1 MIVNTT
7 IPACA
12 KNERTL
18 CALVVLECLE
28 ASKGS
33 ASGDHLMAKARLVLV
48 ELVVVVDTLVVIFVL
63 ICVEGKS
70 VYCACGVLGAKWPT
84 PETHD
89 GGWIVCSMI
98 EKLCAVYESREER

>member
-7 IPACA
+7 IPPCA

-33 ASGDHLMAKARLVLV
+33 TSGDYLMAKARLVLV

-63 ICVEGKS
+63 ICVGSKS
-70 VYCACGVLGAKWPT
+70 VYCAYGTLGAKWPT

-89 GGWIVCSMI
+89 GAWTVCSMI
-98 EKLCAVYESREER
+98 EKFCVVYELRQER